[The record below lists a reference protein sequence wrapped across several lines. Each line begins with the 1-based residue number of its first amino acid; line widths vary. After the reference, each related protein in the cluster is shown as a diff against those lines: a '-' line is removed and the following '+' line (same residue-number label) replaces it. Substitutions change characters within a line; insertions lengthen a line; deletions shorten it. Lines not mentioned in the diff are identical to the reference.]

1 MLEPNAHK
9 QRFAN
14 EESILSRLA
23 GFAFYLSALKA
34 RIQMHLPVSYFQLL
48 TFASQDTGKGLT
60 GHSFLGTLL
69 SLAQNKKSLSTSC
82 NMGQVVF
89 AT

>member
-23 GFAFYLSALKA
+23 GFSALKA

-69 SLAQNKKSLSTSC
+69 SLAQNKER
-82 NMGQVVF
+82 V
-89 AT
+89 